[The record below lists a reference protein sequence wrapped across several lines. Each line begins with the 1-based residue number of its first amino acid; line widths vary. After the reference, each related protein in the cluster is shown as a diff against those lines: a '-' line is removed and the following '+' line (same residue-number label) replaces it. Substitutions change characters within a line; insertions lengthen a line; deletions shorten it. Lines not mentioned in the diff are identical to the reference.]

1 MRNYISIMRVQRG
14 LVFLG
19 GIWELIRMPLL
30 FLSLLLVLNPSFHL
44 TTNLAL
50 IWLGGPQ
57 IFIAAGFILLF
68 FYPDRYSVFAKLLAV
83 GKILQVVTGVGY
95 FFVRSGIIPIPPRTA
110 SEDLRQLLVL
120 LFVSIVDLIFFF
132 FLLSYKQPVSHDHGR
147 AELPGFQETLIEEE

>member
-1 MRNYISIMRVQRG
+1 MRVQRG
-14 LVFLG
+14 LLFLG

-30 FLSLLLVLNPSFHL
+30 FLPLLLVLNPSFHL

-68 FYPDRYSVFAKLLAV
+68 FYPDRYGGFAKLLAV
-83 GKILQVVTGVGY
+83 GKILQVVTGFGY
-95 FFVRSGIIPIPPRTA
+95 FLAKSGIIPLSSRTDP
-110 SEDLRQLLVL
+110 EDLRQLLVP
-120 LFVSIVDLIFFF
+120 LFISIVDLIFFF
-132 FLLSYKQPVSHDHGR
+132 FLLSYKQPASHDHAR